1 MHPEIVEMEKDA
13 FVVRLDDI
21 RDRLQRSHIISLSTM
36 IDILDGQQPEAV
48 PIYRMRAYIYE
59 ALTVAEA
66 GLNGATRRPLQ
77 SFRAMQ
83 LHESS
88 RCQKK
93 HIHGIIRGKGSYQ
106 SQNTYH
112 FIASNWILQVH
123 RKLKA
128 MRLKRMG
135 RQVCGQ
141 TKATNSYRIWK
152 HGSHALQE
160 ILRCRAV
167 FLHGIAKRAKIHF
180 STRSFHCSVPAA
192 SCHQGMEENGY
203 EAAPVQIA
211 LIRIYELLRLFQW
224 LIIDRIVRGDF
235 SFYAASGRALSY
247 FLYASWKLSE
257 TLEEWFSCE
266 ILHRIIIQQS

>member
-66 GLNGATRRPLQ
+66 GLNGTTGRPLQ

-83 LHESS
+83 LHERSTAQIACSCEDAFPLPEEAHSRHNPWERLLPEPEYIPFHREQLDTPSS
-88 RCQKK
+88 
-93 HIHGIIRGKGSYQ
+93 SETE
-106 SQNTYH
+106 SD
-112 FIASNWILQVH
+112 
-123 RKLKA
+123 
-128 MRLKRMG
+128 
-135 RQVCGQ
+135 
-141 TKATNSYRIWK
+141 
-152 HGSHALQE
+152 E
-160 ILRCRAV
+160 IEEDGEAV

-224 LIIDRIVRGDF
+224 CTIL
-235 SFYAASGRALSY
+235 
-247 FLYASWKLSE
+247 LY
-257 TLEEWFSCE
+257 SCNVSMACE
-266 ILHRIIIQQS
+266 